1 MIQKPHMF
9 SLRWGPHSKPCWQ
22 CVQQISARQRTLVLW
37 ITTHFH
43 GSSVDS
49 FLLLKMYSPNLWQS
63 HISGFSS
70 VSLISHFESPLQ
82 VSLLFTLLIKVSW
95 LRSPAYSHFDV
106 KRHLYSKG
114 ADAESLEL
122 ASLLR
127 AKHVYPFTWHGC
139 EYVAGFLLISHL
151 FPTPTFKSLLFLWP
165 SHLRFSKHPKLG
177 VLSQNHELFM
187 IPHFLSHLTSN
198 PSDRACIQIYLGIF
212 MFTVWLSF
220 HPLSSDYFK
229 SSMLV
234 TLHSSALLR
243 WAE

>member
-127 AKHVYPFTWHGC
+127 AKHVPIYMTWMWISSRVLADFTPLPHSNIQVATFPLALPSPF
-139 EYVAGFLLISHL
+139 
-151 FPTPTFKSLLFLWP
+151 
-165 SHLRFSKHPKLG
+165 
-177 VLSQNHELFM
+177 Q
-187 IPHFLSHLTSN
+187 
-198 PSDRACIQIYLGIF
+198 
-212 MFTVWLSF
+212 
-220 HPLSSDYFK
+220 
-229 SSMLV
+229 
-234 TLHSSALLR
+234 
-243 WAE
+243 